1 MAVNRTDFLA
11 YIRAQTIRGT
21 VGGQVVSFK
30 ILEDDMADD
39 DTEVDYYM
47 TWAWNTVWRVI
58 ETVCIQDFEKAVYAL
73 GFHLMVMFSQLAIF
87 DDARA
92 ALGLFG
98 QYQGVISSTSDVST
112 SSSRD
117 MPNYFKELHPS
128 EIQYQLTY
136 WGRLYFNIVSRYSQ
150 HYGFAVA

>member
-21 VGGQVVSFK
+21 VNSQVVSFK
-30 ILEDDMADD
+30 ILVTDMPDND
-39 DTEVDYYM
+39 PEIDYFLG
-47 TWAWNTVWRVI
+47 WAKATVWSVI
-58 ETVCIQDFEKAVYAL
+58 ETVCVQDFEKAVYAL
-73 GFHLMVMFSQLAIF
+73 GFHLMTMFSQLAIF

-98 QYQGVISSTSDVST
+98 QYQGVISSTSDEGT
-112 SSSRD
+112 SVSRD